1 MVPAG
6 IGILYFAVFMT
17 WSGVVYETCTQGAT
31 ENIVFGAVI
40 TAPLY
45 VAGLCLSVFG
55 RPGARAWYWSVPLWP
70 IAVLVAYGAATLFVH
85 TNIHGDALCNWRT
98 GYDDYDPAGETNFA
112 AYPVA
117 GAFLLRERWG
127 RGRRRHGDLH
137 SVPAAQSHDRCLKS
151 DSDLSEV

>member
-55 RPGARAWYWSVPLWP
+55 RPGVRAWYWSVPLWP
-70 IAVLVAYGAATLFVH
+70 IAVLIAYGAATLFVH

-98 GYDDYDPAGETNFA
+98 GYDDYDPAGETDPLIPWLAPFYFA
-112 AYPVA
+112 SAGVVA
-117 GAFLLRERWG
+117 AAATAIFIRS
-127 RGRRRHGDLH
+127 RR
-137 SVPAAQSHDRCLKS
+137 
-151 DSDLSEV
+151 LSRSTG